1 MTIMKKYL
9 VEERSLIPWRWPF
22 ATWARMF
29 WLLPWLIWPITR
41 NKRRQ
46 NVLREPTE
54 RGALAL
60 IRVGSGPSQHYVLQ
74 WNPNWRMY
82 NLLGGKMDNGRGDAN
97 DFSQTLRRELCE
109 EIGAHKLRFRVVR
122 ELRHIILRQYSH
134 REERSKNYDFAVF
147 EVELDLLQRSLDGSS
162 ELILA
167 TPAEIERL
175 TTRSGQPISLTT
187 RRILQALGELPAA

>member
-9 VEERSLIPWRWPF
+9 EDERSLITWRCPF
-22 ATWARMF
+22 AGWARAF
-29 WLLPWLIWPITR
+29 WLLPWFVWNVFRI
-41 NKRRQ
+41 KSRRKTPAQ
-46 NVLREPTE
+46 PSE

-60 IRVGSGPSQHYVLQ
+60 IRVGSGPSQRYVLQ

-82 NLLGGKMDNGRGDAN
+82 NLLGGKMDNLRGDAN
-97 DFSQTLRRELCE
+97 DYAQTLRRELCE
-109 EIGAHKLRFRVVR
+109 EIGMQRLQFRIVR
-122 ELRHIILRQYSH
+122 ELRRITLRQYSH

-147 EVELDLLQRSLDGSS
+147 EVELDLLQRSLDGSG

-167 TPAEIERL
+167 SPAEIRRL
-175 TTRSGQPISLTT
+175 TTRNGQPISLTT